1 MFDKP
6 FGDGLDV
13 EEEKEEKNGKEEEDN
28 DEEEMYESSSEE
40 GHDEEDEGGKHDCS
54 SEDEGAFKL
63 GDKVVGKF
71 GSRQNSTW
79 YDGVIISGKL
89 KGTYRLRCCAIFSII
104 LSLTFQFLLRQ

>member
-54 SEDEGAFKL
+54 NRG
-63 GDKVVGKF
+63 
-71 GSRQNSTW
+71 
-79 YDGVIISGKL
+79 
-89 KGTYRLRCCAIFSII
+89 GTPRWAILFMVFTFS
-104 LSLTFQFLLRQ
+104 SSWV